1 MEQLVQLRDSLF
13 GFVFLL
19 FIGCENA
26 PLEVFEVGAVSLE
39 TKRGITSN
47 DGVPFSGIVLERF
60 SNSQDTLLIQ
70 EYRKGK
76 PDGVWKRFYASGK
89 TQEIRLFDKGKKIG
103 AHKYFYP
110 TGQIRFYYQLKND
123 VYHGFKK
130 EWNAQGLLVAHQNY
144 VHGQEAGSQQ
154 VWFDNG
160 GLKSN
165 YIIKNGRRYGLLGT
179 KNCINVKDNLF

>member
-1 MEQLVQLRDSLF
+1 MVEFRSVALFWSAFQIHKTHSLF
-13 GFVFLL
+13 KNIEKANPTVFGNGFM
-19 FIGCENA
+19 
-26 PLEVFEVGAVSLE
+26 P
-39 TKRGITSN
+39 
-47 DGVPFSGIVLERF
+47 P
-60 SNSQDTLLIQ
+60 
-70 EYRKGK
+70 
-76 PDGVWKRFYASGK
+76 GK
-89 TQEIRLFDKGKKIG
+89 TQEIRLFDKGKKTG

-154 VWFDNG
+154 VWYDNG
-160 GLKSN
+160 SLKSN

-179 KNCINVKDNLF
+179 KNCINVKDSLF